1 MRKSQFAVDG
11 GLRAAAALGSRH
23 AHTQLRCR
31 LGSLGLGP
39 GEGLD
44 CSPLR
49 VPAAAAAWACWNPF
63 SARAAGM
70 LAPRRGLPS
79 PAGAPGAG
87 SRFVGTSMYPQAMSS
102 RSDLVELS
110 SLLRA
115 RARQSIRPRPCASC
129 TSEPFGGARA
139 PQEGGRAS
147 AALGIVS
154 GCTLDGSGRPR
165 RGDLCLLSP
174 LKAISATESR
184 AGAGAARGWSREN
197 SPSG

>member
-1 MRKSQFAVDG
+1 MPSPPQRSGWCSA
-11 GLRAAAALGSRH
+11 
-23 AHTQLRCR
+23 
-31 LGSLGLGP
+31 SLGLQVP
-39 GEGLD
+39 
-44 CSPLR
+44 SRASFSKR
-49 VPAAAAAWACWNPF
+49 VALFGTLIAACAAACCWY
-63 SARAAGM
+63 
-70 LAPRRGLPS
+70 
-79 PAGAPGAG
+79 PGAG
-87 SRFVGTSMYPQAMSS
+87 SRFVGTSMHPQAMSS
-102 RSDLVELS
+102 RTDLVELS

-115 RARQSIRPRPCASC
+115 RARQGIRPRPCASC

-147 AALGIVS
+147 AALRIVS

-165 RGDLCLLSP
+165 RGDLCLLPP